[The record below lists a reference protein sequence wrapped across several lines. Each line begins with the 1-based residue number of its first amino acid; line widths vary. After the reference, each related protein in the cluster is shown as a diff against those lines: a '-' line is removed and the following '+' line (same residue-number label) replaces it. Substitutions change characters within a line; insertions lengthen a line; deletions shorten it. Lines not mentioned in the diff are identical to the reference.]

1 VGPTEDARRDPTDST
16 ERRLRDDCPTDG
28 DESRDCLRTNDRR
41 YEYGLHFAMNSND
54 RSIVG
59 VAMLAH
65 AMVHTYELSIP
76 ILVTVWLDV
85 FSVTEATIG
94 LVVSAGYALFGLG
107 ALPGGVLADTYGSRP
122 LIIACLAGMGGSFL
136 LLSVAPGVGLVAVAL
151 LVWGAAASV
160 YHPSGLSLISKGVSQ
175 RGTAFAYHGM
185 AGNLG
190 IAFGPLATAVLL
202 LAFDWRTVAGLLAV
216 PAALAVLLALV
227 VDFDETASVEA
238 TDGGTSADSK
248 ADTVSSLSE
257 LVSESRRLFTV
268 GFASV
273 FAVVMLSGLYYR
285 GVLTFLP
292 DMLSDLP
299 LFDPVTVGARTLEP
313 SRYLYAGLLVVGIVG
328 QYAGGKLTDRMRTER
343 GLAMGFGGLALVA
356 VLFVPAANAGLVALL
371 AISAVLGFALFFVQ
385 PFYQATVAEYTPA
398 GLRGLSYGYTYLGV
412 FGVGA
417 LGAAMAGFIL
427 TYASSSGL
435 FIVLAAIAGTAS
447 LLGWWLL
454 RLGS

>member
-1 VGPTEDARRDPTDST
+1 
-16 ERRLRDDCPTDG
+16 
-28 DESRDCLRTNDRR
+28 
-41 YEYGLHFAMNSND
+41 MNKND

-85 FSVTEATIG
+85 FQVTEAAIG

-122 LIIACLAGMGGSFL
+122 LIIACLVGMGGSFL
-136 LLSVAPGVGLVAVAL
+136 LLSVAPSVGLIAVAL

-160 YHPSGLSLISKGVSQ
+160 YHPSGLSLISKGVTK

-190 IAFGPLATAVLL
+190 IALGPLATALLL
-202 LAFDWRTVAGLLAV
+202 LAFDWRTVSALLAI
-216 PAALAVLLALV
+216 PAALAVVLALS
-227 VDFDETASVEA
+227 VDFDETATVEA
-238 TDGGTSADSK
+238 TDGGTTDSGSK
-248 ADTVSSLSE
+248 TDTVSSLPE

-268 GFASV
+268 GFAAV
-273 FAVVMLSGLYYR
+273 FAIVMLSGLYYR

-292 DMLSDLP
+292 DLLGDLA
-299 LFDPVTVGARTLEP
+299 LFEPVAVGGRTLEP
-313 SRYLYAGLLVVGIVG
+313 SRYLYAGLLIVGIAG
-328 QYAGGKLTDRMRTER
+328 QYTGGKLTDRMTTER
-343 GLAMGFGGLALVA
+343 GLAMGFGTLAVVA
-356 VLFVPAANAGLVALL
+356 LLFVPAANAGILALL
-371 AISAVLGFALFFVQ
+371 AISAVLGFALFVVQ

-435 FIVLAAIAGTAS
+435 FLVLAGLALLAS
-447 LLGWWLL
+447 LLAGALM
-454 RLGS
+454 RRGS

>member
-1 VGPTEDARRDPTDST
+1 
-16 ERRLRDDCPTDG
+16 
-28 DESRDCLRTNDRR
+28 
-41 YEYGLHFAMNSND
+41 MNEND

-85 FSVTEATIG
+85 FQVTEATIG

-122 LIIACLAGMGGSFL
+122 LIIACLVGMGGSFL
-136 LLSVAPGVGLVAVAL
+136 FLSLAPSVWLIAVAL
-151 LVWGAAASV
+151 LVWGIAASV
-160 YHPSGLSLISKGVSQ
+160 YHPSGLSLISKGVTQ

-190 IAFGPLATAVLL
+190 IALGPLLTALLL
-202 LAFDWRTVAGLLAV
+202 LAFDWRTVTGLLAI
-216 PAALAVLLALV
+216 PAGIAVLLAIT
-227 VDFDETASVEA
+227 VDFDENATVGA
-238 TDGGTSADSK
+238 TDGGTDVGSK
-248 ADTVSSLSE
+248 ADTVSSVSE
-257 LVSESRRLFTV
+257 LLSESRRLFTA
-268 GFASV
+268 GFAIV
-273 FAVVMLSGLYYR
+273 FAIVMLSGLYYR

-292 DMLSDLP
+292 DLLGDFSV
-299 LFDPVTVGARTLEP
+299 FEPVSVGGRTLEP
-313 SRYLYAGLLVVGIVG
+313 SRYLYAGLLVVGIAG
-328 QYAGGKLTDRMRTER
+328 QYAGGKLTDRMATER
-343 GLAMGFGGLALVA
+343 GLAISFGGLAVIALA
-356 VLFVPAANAGLVALL
+356 FVPAASADLLALL
-371 AISAVLGFALFFVQ
+371 AISAVLGFALFLVQ

-427 TYASSSGL
+427 TYASSAGL
-435 FIVLAAIAGTAS
+435 FLVLAGLASLAS
-447 LLGWWLL
+447 LLGLWLL
-454 RLGS
+454 R